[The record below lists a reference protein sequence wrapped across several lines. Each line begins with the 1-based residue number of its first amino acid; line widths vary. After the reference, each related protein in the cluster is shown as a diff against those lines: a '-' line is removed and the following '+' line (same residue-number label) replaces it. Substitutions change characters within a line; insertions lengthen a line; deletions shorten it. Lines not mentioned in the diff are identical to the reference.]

1 MLLPAGLHPGLKRV
15 MMKMQGFAA
24 TEVVE
29 SDAVT
34 DAVRGACALWRS
46 NLFDEMPADYYSIH
60 ACIVTNSSLV
70 DP

>member
-1 MLLPAGLHPGLKRV
+1 

-24 TEVVE
+24 IEVVE

-34 DAVRGACALWRS
+34 DAVRGACALWSS
-46 NLFDEMPADYYSIH
+46 NLFDEMPADYYSFH
-60 ACIVTNSSLV
+60 ACMVTNSSLV